1 MNNLLSR
8 YGGHAILFNKGG
20 AIKASA
26 VDKPEDQSFENIMAN
41 HAIQMKGYSYLSSY
55 TCMHD
60 LMGPYQKLPERSVK
74 IGDLNHEFL
83 ELIMQYDV
91 EVSSSLYLGYTGYGN
106 VFALFIKTD
115 FGPVEF
121 SMGKIKSSYDLVLMI
136 RVQGI
141 PNELIP
147 QSMNEI
153 MICLICLLV
162 FEMGIAETQYSF
174 IPSKTYLG
182 KKIKMD
188 ELKAKFEILKTVE
201 NREQL
206 LNAITIIQ
214 LAT

>member
-8 YGGHAILFNKGG
+8 YGGHAIIFNKGG
-20 AIKASA
+20 AVKASA

-55 TCMHD
+55 NTMHD

-74 IGDLNHEFL
+74 IGDLDHEFL
-83 ELIMQYDV
+83 ELILQYDV
-91 EVSSSLYLGYTGYGN
+91 DVSSSLYLGYTGYCN

-121 SMGKIKSSYDLVLMI
+121 SMGKIKSTYDLVLMI

-141 PNELIP
+141 RNELIP

-162 FEMGIAETQYSF
+162 FEMGIAETHYSF

-182 KKIKMD
+182 KKIDM
-188 ELKAKFEILKTVE
+188 ENLKSKFEILKTVE
-201 NREQL
+201 NREEFMKEFEL
-206 LNAITIIQ
+206 
-214 LAT
+214 

>member
-8 YGGHAILFNKGG
+8 YGGHAIIFNKGG
-20 AIKASA
+20 AVKASA

-55 TCMHD
+55 ACMHD
-60 LMGPYQKLPERSVK
+60 LMGPYQKLPELSVK
-74 IGDLNHEFL
+74 IGDLDHAFL
-83 ELIMQYDV
+83 ELILQYDV

-162 FEMGIAETQYSF
+162 FEMGIAETNYSF

-188 ELKAKFEILKTVE
+188 ELNAKFEILKTIDS
-201 NREQL
+201 REGMMNTFQ
-206 LNAITIIQ
+206 I
-214 LAT
+214 

>member
-1 MNNLLSR
+1 MNKLLSR
-8 YGGHAILFNKGG
+8 YGGHAIILNKGG

-26 VDKPEDQSFENIMAN
+26 VDKPKDQSFENIMAN

-55 TCMHD
+55 ACMHD

-74 IGDLNHEFL
+74 IGDLDHTFL
-83 ELIMQYDV
+83 ELILQYDIDV
-91 EVSSSLYLGYTGYGN
+91 TSSLYLGYTGYGN

-115 FGPVEF
+115 FGAVEL
-121 SMGKIKSSYDLVLMI
+121 SMGKIKPTYDLVLMI

-153 MICLICLLV
+153 LICLICLLV
-162 FEMGIAETQYSF
+162 FEMGIAETNYSF

-188 ELKAKFEILKTVE
+188 ELNTKFEILKTVE
-201 NREQL
+201 NREGFMK
-206 LNAITIIQ
+206 AIE
-214 LAT
+214 L

>member
-8 YGGHAILFNKGG
+8 YGGHAIIFNKGG
-20 AIKASA
+20 AVKASA

-55 TCMHD
+55 ACMHD

-74 IGDLNHEFL
+74 IGDLDHAFL
-83 ELIMQYDV
+83 ELILQYDV

-162 FEMGIAETQYSF
+162 FEMGIAETNYSF

-188 ELKAKFEILKTVE
+188 ELNAKFEILKTIDS
-201 NREQL
+201 REGMMNTFQ
-206 LNAITIIQ
+206 I
-214 LAT
+214 

>member
-8 YGGHAILFNKGG
+8 YGGHAIIITKGG
-20 AIKASA
+20 AVKASA

-41 HAIQMKGYSYLSSY
+41 HAIQMKGFSYLSSY
-55 TCMHD
+55 STMHD
-60 LMGPYQKLPERSVK
+60 LMGPYEKLPERSVK
-74 IGDLNHEFL
+74 IGDLDHDFL
-83 ELIMQYDV
+83 ELMLQYDV
-91 EVSSSLYLGYTGYGN
+91 EVRSSLYLGYTGYCN

-115 FGPVEF
+115 FEPVELL
-121 SMGKIKSSYDLVLMI
+121 MGKIKSNYDLVLMI

-141 PNELIP
+141 KNELIP

-162 FEMGIAETQYSF
+162 FEMGIAETNYSF
-174 IPSKTYLG
+174 IPSKTYMG

-188 ELKAKFEILKTVE
+188 ELNAKFEMLKSVE

-206 LNAITIIQ
+206 LNAIAINQ
-214 LAT
+214 F

>member
-8 YGGHAILFNKGG
+8 YGGHAIILNKGG
-20 AIKASA
+20 AVKASA
-26 VDKPEDQSFENIMAN
+26 VDKPKDQSFENIMAN

-55 TCMHD
+55 ACMHD

-74 IGDLNHEFL
+74 IGDLDHEFL

-153 MICLICLLV
+153 IICLICLLI

-182 KKIKMD
+182 KKIDM
-188 ELKAKFEILKTVE
+188 ENLKSKFEILKTIDS
-201 NREQL
+201 REGMMNTFQ
-206 LNAITIIQ
+206 I
-214 LAT
+214 

>member
-8 YGGHAILFNKGG
+8 YGGHAIIFNKGG
-20 AIKASA
+20 AVKASA
-26 VDKPEDQSFENIMAN
+26 VDKPEDQSFENIMGN

-55 TCMHD
+55 STMHD

-74 IGDLNHEFL
+74 IGDLDHAFL
-83 ELIMQYDV
+83 ELMLQYDV
-91 EVSSSLYLGYTGYGN
+91 DVSSSLYLGYTGYGN

-121 SMGKIKSSYDLVLMI
+121 SMSKIKSSYDLVLMI

-153 MICLICLLV
+153 MTCLICLLI
-162 FEMGIAETQYSF
+162 FEMGIAETHYSF
-174 IPSKTYLG
+174 IPSNTYLG
-182 KKIKMD
+182 KKIDMEK
-188 ELKAKFEILKTVE
+188 LKLRFEILKRIDS
-201 NREQL
+201 REGMMNTFQ
-206 LNAITIIQ
+206 I
-214 LAT
+214 